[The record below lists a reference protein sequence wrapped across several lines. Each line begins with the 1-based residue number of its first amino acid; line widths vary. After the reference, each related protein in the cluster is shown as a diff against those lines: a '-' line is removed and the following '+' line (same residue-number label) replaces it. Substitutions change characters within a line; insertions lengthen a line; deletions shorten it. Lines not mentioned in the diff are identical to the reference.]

1 MPEKPEMFCPV
12 HNMVMADL
20 TGIKAKQDARHC
32 ASHEARLNSLDDDG
46 IRVDKD
52 NRDQW
57 TAINQL
63 RRLVWIGVGAVT
75 FAGFAG
81 SIIGSFIMSYLRAK
95 PCP

>member
-1 MPEKPEMFCPV
+1 MPEKPEIFCPV
-12 HNMVMADL
+12 HKEVLTDL
-20 TGIKAKQDARHC
+20 REIKAKQDTRHC
-32 ASHEARLNSLDDDG
+32 ASHEARLNSLDKDVG
-46 IRVDKD
+46 EVDLD

-81 SIIGSFIMSYLRAK
+81 SIIGSFIMSYVRAK